1 MVRRSRQSQLAV
13 CGGTSSPCGAAWRCS
28 FTAAAP
34 RGASD
39 RGRVA
44 KSGVI
49 RFSLRGLSACSS
61 TSLSPQPSATWVL
74 LRLASRDRSGRAF
87 EVALHN
93 LPVKRDVPR
102 RVPVVRLA
110 LAVPPWPAPYLHR

>member
-1 MVRRSRQSQLAV
+1 MVRRSRQNQLAV
-13 CGGTSSPCGAAWRCS
+13 CQGTGSACGAAWRS
-28 FTAAAP
+28 SIAVAAP
-34 RGASD
+34 HGTSV

-44 KSGVI
+44 KPGGI
-49 RFSLRGLSACSS
+49 RFSLRGRPACSS

-74 LRLASRDRSGRAF
+74 LRLASRARSGRAF

-110 LAVPPWPAPYLHR
+110 QAVPPWSAPYLHR

>member
-13 CGGTSSPCGAAWRCS
+13 CGGTSSPCGAAWRS
-28 FTAAAP
+28 SIAAAAP

-49 RFSLRGLSACSS
+49 RFSSRGRPACSS

-74 LRLASRDRSGRAF
+74 LRLASRVRSGRAF

-102 RVPVVRLA
+102 RVPLVRFA
-110 LAVPPWPAPYLHR
+110 QAVPPWAAPYLHR